1 MPGRVLIVDDE
12 RPMCE
17 LLETDLR
24 LRGFSPIWMTSA
36 REALEVLQREEID
49 AVLTDVRM
57 PGTSGVELCQTIA
70 TQWPEIPVVVMTA
83 FGNMETAVAALR
95 AGAYDFVTKPVEM
108 DLMAVSLERAVQHRR
123 LQQQVRR
130 LTETVDRAAQFGEI
144 LGESPAMQA
153 VYRQLLQI
161 APTETSVLLTGESGT
176 GKELAARWL
185 HRKSRRSSG
194 PYVAVN
200 CGALPETLLESELF
214 GHAKGAFTDARD
226 ARTGLFLQA
235 EGGTLFLDEIGELPS
250 TMQVKLLRALEERV
264 VRPIG
269 RDEEIPF
276 NVRLISATNRDLEHA
291 VQENAFREDLLYRIN
306 VIQVELPPLRARG
319 TDVLLIAQHFL
330 RVYAKSMDKPVTAI
344 SPSAAER
351 LLAYNWPGNVRELRN
366 VIERAVALTTHD
378 HLMGEDLPE
387 KIRSFRADQ
396 VVIDGN
402 DPSQLISL
410 EELERNY
417 IRQVVK
423 ATGGNRSQ
431 AARILGL
438 DRKTLYRKL
447 KEADVP

>member
-1 MPGRVLIVDDE
+1 MTGRVLIVDDE
-12 RPMCE
+12 RSMCE

-24 LRGFSPIWMTSA
+24 LRGFSTICFTSA
-36 REALEVLQREEID
+36 AEALAALQHETVD

-57 PGTSGVELCQTIA
+57 PSMSGIQLCQEISN
-70 TQWPEIPVVVMTA
+70 QWPDVPVVVMTA
-83 FGNMETAVAALR
+83 FGNLETAVAALR

-108 DLMAVSLERAVQHRR
+108 DLMAVCLERAVEHHR

-130 LTETVDRAAQFGEI
+130 LTETVDRAAQFGDV
-144 LGESPAMQA
+144 LGDSPAMQA

-176 GKELAARWL
+176 GKELVARWL

-226 ARTGLFLQA
+226 ARTGLLLQA
-235 EGGTLFLDEIGELPS
+235 EGGTLFLDEIGELPP

-264 VRPIG
+264 VRPVG
-269 RDEEIPF
+269 RNEEIPF
-276 NVRLISATNRDLEHA
+276 SARLISATNRDLEHA

-330 RVYAKSMDKPVTAI
+330 GVYSKAMDKPVTSI
-344 SPSAAER
+344 NPLAAER

-366 VIERAVALTTHD
+366 VVERAVALTTHD
-378 HLMGEDLPE
+378 HLMVEDLPE
-387 KIRSFRADQ
+387 KIRTFRAGQ
-396 VVIDGN
+396 VVIDGH

-410 EELERNY
+410 EELERKY
-417 IRQVVK
+417 IRQVVE

-447 KEADVP
+447 KEADE